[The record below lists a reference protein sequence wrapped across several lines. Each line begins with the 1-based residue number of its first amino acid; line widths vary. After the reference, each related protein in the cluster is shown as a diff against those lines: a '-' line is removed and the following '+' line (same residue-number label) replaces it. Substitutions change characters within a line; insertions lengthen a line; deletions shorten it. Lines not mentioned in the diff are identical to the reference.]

1 MADYIRI
8 MRSTFASP
16 GDEYLVRIGE
26 LVYRISSLEG
36 QLIWDI
42 PRLSRALPD
51 SFGTGELLT
60 STTRG
65 IGQRLLDV
73 APKATDERVRDY
85 LKFGGFAL
93 RTAGELRNHI
103 LHARPATDE
112 DNNQRLHRNTGSK
125 WFWIDDEYLDFA
137 LDQIAD
143 LVTQVNQERPS
154 FDDWP
159 AT

>member
-1 MADYIRI
+1 
-8 MRSTFASP
+8 MRSTFATP
-16 GDEYLVRIGE
+16 GDDYLVRIGE

-42 PRLSRALPD
+42 PRLSKALPD

-65 IGQRLLDV
+65 IGQQLLDV
-73 APKATDERVRDY
+73 APKVTDASVQEY

-103 LHARPATDE
+103 LHARPATDGH
-112 DNNQRLHRNTGSK
+112 NKQRLHRNTGSK

-137 LDQIAD
+137 LDEITS
-143 LVTQVNQERPS
+143 LVARLDEKRPT

-159 AT
+159 